1 MSAVI
6 RSQMRW
12 ILPILASIST
22 ILLVG
27 CAGDDG
33 FSIPFIA
40 ASYKTSI
47 WRVVVTGVDPV
58 TASKIGAA
66 AGQQLLLHNIASS
79 FVTDAAPADHILEI
93 RITGAHFD
101 RRLRRA
107 TDSTTL
113 PPATLDR
120 LESRETVWNDMNAAL
135 TIEQRFE
142 ISITETIILANPNQ
156 GAVTLLAD
164 QIGDLLS
171 HTQPRL
177 G

>member
-12 ILPILASIST
+12 IRPILASVLT
-22 ILLVG
+22 IPLVG

-33 FSIPFIA
+33 FSIPFIT
-40 ASYKTSI
+40 ASHKTAI
-47 WRVVVTGVDPV
+47 WRIVVTGTDPV
-58 TASKIGAA
+58 KASEIGAA

-79 FVTDAAPADHILEI
+79 FVTDATPADHILEI
-93 RITGAHFD
+93 RITGVHSV
-101 RRLRRA
+101 RRHRRA
-107 TDSTTL
+107 ADTTTPPPDS
-113 PPATLDR
+113 LDL
-120 LESRETVWNDMNAAL
+120 LESRETVWDSTNAAL
-135 TIEQRFE
+135 TIEQRFK
-142 ISITETIILANPNQ
+142 ISITETIMLANPNQ
-156 GAVTLLAD
+156 DAVTLLAD